1 VEPSRAGHR
10 RRAADGKVITVFF
23 AAESQGGGSS
33 YSLLIMM
40 AILFG
45 GMYFLMIR
53 PQQKRRREIESMQ
66 SSIGPGDEI
75 VTVGGLYGTVVE
87 IDDEAVTLE
96 VAPGVSN
103 RYARGAIARV
113 VNRAARPDD
122 PTTDSKV
129 IESD

>member
-1 VEPSRAGHR
+1 VYL
-10 RRAADGKVITVFF
+10 AA
-23 AAESQGGGSS
+23 ASQGGGSS

-53 PQQKRRREIESMQ
+53 PQQKRRKEIEAMQ
-66 SSIGPGDEI
+66 SAIGPGDEI

-96 VAPGVSN
+96 VAPGATN

-113 VNRAARPDD
+113 VNRATSPDD
-122 PTTDSKV
+122 PTTGDKV
-129 IESD
+129 IEKD

>member
-1 VEPSRAGHR
+1 M
-10 RRAADGKVITVFF
+10 FF